1 MDELLDVMKQM
12 LNKMDGIAINLES
25 MNKRV
30 EKLEEDTLCM
40 TKNLSDLNQSIQ
52 TFMTSQESDESY
64 TMKDLYDQLEKINE
78 LIETSNGHFDDIC
91 RNTDNLNELD
101 RINEENQNKFISLC
115 DKLSEIDSTLTSVDY
130 NTMDLSEIRD
140 KNNEM
145 NDKLD
150 VLDDM
155 SSTMY
160 DTNSILSEIVEN
172 TSTEN
177 CFDKTK
183 NRFDQSKESSLEK
196 NICSKMEDMTSD
208 LISKIEAINR
218 YNSISDLYEKLKD
231 IEEELRWI
239 QAEMD

>member
-40 TKNLSDLNQSIQ
+40 TKNVSNLNQSIQ

-78 LIETSNGHFDDIC
+78 LIEMSNGHFDDIC

-101 RINEENQNKFISLC
+101 RINEENQNKFISLY
-115 DKLSEIDSTLTSVDY
+115 DKLSEIDSTLSSVDY
-130 NTMDLSEIRD
+130 NTMDLSDIRD

>member
-40 TKNLSDLNQSIQ
+40 TKNVSNLNQSIQ

-101 RINEENQNKFISLC
+101 CINEENQNKFISLY
-115 DKLSEIDSTLTSVDY
+115 DKLSEIDSTLSSVDY
-130 NTMDLSEIRD
+130 NTMDLSDIRD

>member
-40 TKNLSDLNQSIQ
+40 TKNVSNLNQSIQ

-101 RINEENQNKFISLC
+101 RINEENQNKFISLY
-115 DKLSEIDSTLTSVDY
+115 DKLSEIDSTLSSVDY
-130 NTMDLSEIRD
+130 NTMDLSDIRD

>member
-40 TKNLSDLNQSIQ
+40 TKTVSNLNQSIQ

-101 RINEENQNKFISLC
+101 RINEENQNKFISLY
-115 DKLSEIDSTLTSVDY
+115 DKLSEIDSTLSSVDY

-160 DTNSILSEIVEN
+160 DTNSILSEIAEN

>member
-12 LNKMDGIAINLES
+12 LNKMDGITINLDS

-40 TKNLSDLNQSIQ
+40 TKTVSNLNQSIQ

-101 RINEENQNKFISLC
+101 RINEENQNKFISLY
-115 DKLSEIDSTLTSVDY
+115 DKLSEIDSTLSSVDY

>member
-40 TKNLSDLNQSIQ
+40 TKTVSNLNQSIQ

-101 RINEENQNKFISLC
+101 RINEENQNKFISLY
-115 DKLSEIDSTLTSVDY
+115 DKLSEIDSTLSSVDY